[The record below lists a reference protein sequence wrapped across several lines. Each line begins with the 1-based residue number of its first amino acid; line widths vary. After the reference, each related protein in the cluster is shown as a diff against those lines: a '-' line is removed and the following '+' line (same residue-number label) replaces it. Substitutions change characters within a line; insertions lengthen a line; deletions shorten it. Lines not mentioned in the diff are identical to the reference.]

1 MTRNELRTNA
11 DERQEVSTR
20 TYEYSA
26 YRLQQTGG
34 SKPLIL
40 FAAPATEIS
49 TWVGIPQRGRL
60 DGGETVG
67 FQRQQNEGR
76 VRELAGFFTEPRNV
90 VQNPLLCALQDA
102 REVKFTPHSEDSPF
116 GDLTVTTDV
125 LDDLSLLELTRR
137 VVKRLEARVP
147 SLAGQPIDKARQAE
161 IFQRAKELHS
171 FDSNVNDLD
180 EDDEKNGAAD
190 DEQSLSSYEESAG
203 DVAAV
208 LLTEETQLVDFYQEL
223 RVRLEV
229 LDRLGTDE
237 DPNELLGFTKDAMIS
252 YLQPVV
258 LVDGQHRLRGA
269 VQAAEDVADSAEGR
283 ESIRR
288 AIDEGVDAHTAHEDL
303 ISTHARS
310 LPVSLLLDDSPS
322 EHVFQFVVVNQKATP
337 MGKALLG
344 TIVSTSLSREELDPV
359 AERLRNAGIRLEDSQ
374 AVAYLTRADE
384 SPFKGLVQTGVVGD
398 SNSFLQWNVLKGL
411 TSIFRE
417 LKGGR
422 LYHQRVDFAAK
433 WRKRDLASSD
443 FVAAG
448 SDEAE
453 KFKIWSAPDGPWRDV
468 FVKFFS
474 LVRERFADD
483 DPEAHNAWGTTK
495 SNLYNKISLTILAA
509 DYFQFLDER
518 RRTLNA
524 IEDVEETFKEW
535 LDGVDITYFA
545 RDWRLGGLKKD
556 QGPMQKKWSTTWLDY
571 RKDPERLPRVEN
583 YRP

>member
-1 MTRNELRTNA
+1 M
-11 DERQEVSTR
+11 STR
-20 TYEYSA
+20 THKYSA
-26 YRLQQTGG
+26 YRLTQAPG

-67 FQRQQNEGR
+67 FQRQENEGR
-76 VRELAGFFTEPRNV
+76 VRELASFFAEPRNV

-102 REVKFTPHSEDSPF
+102 RDVQFLPSEDESPF
-116 GDLTVTTDV
+116 GDLIVTTDV
-125 LDDLSLLELTRR
+125 LDNLSLLELTKR
-137 VVKRLEARVP
+137 VVGRLETRVP
-147 SLAGQPIDKARQAE
+147 TLVTQPIDRARHAE
-161 IFQRAKELHS
+161 IFHRASEVHS
-171 FDSNVNDLD
+171 FDSDMSNFDGDDTEEAAATD
-180 EDDEKNGAAD
+180 ESSNTSDDDSAAD
-190 DEQSLSSYEESAG
+190 
-203 DVAAV
+203 VASV

-223 RVRLEV
+223 KVRLDV
-229 LDRLGTDE
+229 LERLGPEE
-237 DPNELLGFTKDAMIS
+237 DPDELLGFSKDAMIS

-269 VQAAEDVADSAEGR
+269 VKAAEDVANSPQGR
-283 ESIRR
+283 ELIRL
-288 AIDEGVDAHTAHEDL
+288 AIDQGKDAQHAHRDL
-303 ISTHARS
+303 ISRNART

-398 SNSFLQWNVLKGL
+398 SNNFLQWNVLKGI

-417 LKGGR
+417 LKGGK
-422 LYHQRVDFAAK
+422 LYHQKVDFAAK
-433 WRKRDLASSD
+433 WRRRELASSE
-443 FVAAG
+443 FVADGTDDA
-448 SDEAE
+448 D
-453 KFKIWSAPDGPWRDV
+453 KFRIWSAPDGPWRDV
-468 FVKFFS
+468 FVKFFT
-474 LVRERFADD
+474 LLRDRFADD

-518 RRTLNA
+518 RRTLNT
-524 IEDVEETFKEW
+524 IEDVEQTFEEW